1 MLLFDTRHM
10 KLLILTIMNGKIT
23 TQHLCHLRN
32 RMEFVSIY
40 VMILKFLC
48 IMIMLLYLS
57 YIIVLSRVTLDN

>member
-10 KLLILTIMNGKIT
+10 KLLILTIMNDKIT

-48 IMIMLLYLS
+48 NDYV
-57 YIIVLSRVTLDN
+57 IVLELYYSAITSHFG